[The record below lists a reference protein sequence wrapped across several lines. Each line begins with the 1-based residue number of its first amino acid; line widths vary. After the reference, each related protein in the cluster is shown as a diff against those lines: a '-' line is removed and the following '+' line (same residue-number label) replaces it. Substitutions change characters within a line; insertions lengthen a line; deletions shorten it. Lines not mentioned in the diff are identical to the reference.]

1 MKKRLNW
8 IYGIILVL
16 FLYILYYFKDSDHFL
31 GAISFVLTIL
41 LFHLSDK
48 VFKIE
53 FKIYHYII
61 IILMALFGL
70 LFSPFYFIFPFYDKV
85 LHLVNPFL
93 GCFLVFYIINKLK
106 IDLKTKLIF
115 TFSVLI
121 TLVTFAE
128 IVEFLLD
135 SFFDLKLQGVFE
147 GDFVGTFKILSGEFR
162 VLQDRIT
169 DTMFDLIFGVLGGI
183 SFVFVKLFSKKIKDK
198 Y

>member
-1 MKKRLNW
+1 MEKRLNW
-8 IYGIILVL
+8 IYGIFIVV

-31 GAISFVLTIL
+31 GAISFTLTIL
-41 LFHLSDK
+41 LFHVSDR

-53 FKIYHYII
+53 FKTYHYII
-61 IILMALFGL
+61 IVFMALFGL
-70 LFSPFYFIFPFYDKV
+70 LFSPLYFIFPFYDKI
-85 LHLVNPFL
+85 LHFVNPFL
-93 GCFLVFYIINKLK
+93 GCFLVFHIINRLD

-135 SFFDLKLQGVFE
+135 LFFDLKLQGVFE
-147 GDFVGTFKILSGEFR
+147 GDFVGTFKFISGEFR

-169 DTMFDLIFGVLGGI
+169 DTMLDLIFGVLGGM
-183 SFVFVKLFSKKIKDK
+183 SFVFVKFFSRKKSER
-198 Y
+198 